1 MSESVS
7 RKNFLNLLDG
17 VDYYKFGNISA
28 DWESINSE
36 CEQFV
41 EQHPDHWCSLIPDE
55 SFEVWGEEGA
65 AYKKH
70 LQRYVKWGYNSQ
82 NTRSWTTT
90 SCSPVLEM
98 SWEES
103 IREYFPLDNTLSRPT
118 LQKPGN
124 VFPHHEDKFFY
135 IRHKYPDS
143 KDYIVRFIVF
153 HHDWAPGHLIQAGDS
168 IISHWK
174 QGDVIVWYPSRVHI
188 SCNVGFT
195 DKWTTNVTG
204 ILKGSVELNK

>member
-1 MSESVS
+1 MSEFVS

-36 CEQFV
+36 CERFV
-41 EQHPDHWCSLIPDE
+41 ENYPDYWCSLVPDE
-55 SFEVWGEEGA
+55 SFEVWDDNGKDYLKSIEQHA
-65 AYKKH
+65 
-70 LQRYVKWGYNSQ
+70 KWGYTSQ
-82 NTRSWTTT
+82 NTRSWETT
-90 SCSPVLEM
+90 SRSPVLEM

-103 IREYFPLDNTLSRPT
+103 IRNYFPLDNTVSRPT

-124 VFPHHEDKFFY
+124 VMPYHVDKFFY
-135 IRHKYPDS
+135 LKHKYPDS

-153 HHDWAPGHLIQAGDS
+153 HNDWSPGHLLQAGDS

-174 QGDVIVWYPSRVHI
+174 RGDVIVWYPSRVHI
-188 SCNVGFT
+188 SCNVGFN

-204 ILKGSVELNK
+204 ILKESVELNK